1 MKTILF
7 GAGASFPFYETHLST
22 RYLNGKI
29 NDIDSWA
36 NIVKKYQ
43 EINDSSYTIP
53 NPSDI
58 NDVISAIMSYMPNAN
73 FEQVAEIIDKISSHG
88 YDCLPCNNMLNL
100 LFATYR
106 VNPICTASWNHVPFF
121 YREIIA
127 NAIIDSEIHHRVPH
141 YNELQLKQQ
150 NFIKAIKDSSENKMS
165 VISLNYDDCVPTS
178 IDNIEDIEY
187 CFTTD
192 TGRHNN
198 ELNVQEFITAPYVV
212 YFPHGHLRFVFN
224 DEQNVTY
231 YSNIHE
237 AERVRWTGLN
247 NNGVID
253 IVKTP
258 FSYDFNTFL
267 TTGQTKDSAFNNM
280 PYAVYYQRLAKDLL
294 ESKEIYL
301 IGYSFGDLHF
311 NRLLK
316 AFLLIDRSN
325 VVYIIDK
332 YDAAITMTDEYQDDN
347 NLITKIQQVFSPEW
361 KIIFDRDSNQK
372 IAFNEEE
379 VKKVNNMGY
388 GKIFDQIVF
397 YKKGYEEFLSE
408 YNDVII

>member
-1 MKTILF
+1 MKTIIF

-22 RYLNGKI
+22 RYLNSKI
-29 NDIDSWA
+29 NDIDSWI
-36 NIVKKYQ
+36 NIINKYQ
-43 EINDSSYTIP
+43 EINDSSYPTP
-53 NPSDI
+53 TPSDI
-58 NDVISAIMSYMPNAN
+58 NDVISTIMSYMPNAN
-73 FEQVAEIIDKISSHG
+73 FEQVAEVIDKISSYG
-88 YDCLPCNNMLNL
+88 YDHLPCNNMLNL
-100 LFATYR
+100 LFATCQVSR
-106 VNPICTASWNHVPFF
+106 KCNPSWNHVPFF
-121 YREIIA
+121 FREIIA
-127 NAIIDSEIHHRVPH
+127 NAIIDSEKNHKVPH

-150 NFIKAIKDSSENKMS
+150 NFIRAIKDSSENKMS

-187 CFTTD
+187 CFSAETL
-192 TGRHNN
+192 RHNN
-198 ELNVQEFITAPYVV
+198 ELNVQEFISAHYVA

-231 YSNIHE
+231 YSNIYE
-237 AERVRWTGLN
+237 AENDRWKGLD
-247 NNGVID
+247 NNGVLD

-316 AFLLIDRSN
+316 AFLLLDKSN
-325 VVYIIDK
+325 IVYIIDK
-332 YDAAITMTDEYQDDN
+332 YDDTITMTDEYQDEN
-347 NLITKIQQVFSPEW
+347 NIITKIQQVFSPEW
-361 KIIFDRDSNQK
+361 KIVFDRDTNQK
-372 IAFNEEE
+372 IAFNEKE
-379 VKKVNNMGY
+379 VNKINDIGY
-388 GKIFDQIVF
+388 GEIFDQIVF
-397 YKKGYEEFLSE
+397 YKKGYEEFLNE
-408 YNDVII
+408 YNNVIL